1 MERRE
6 YPRVKT
12 CNLISYLST
21 RENGQ
26 IVEQSMGK
34 ALNVSQNGIFLE
46 TTQLILA
53 ERISLMT
60 VDPDNNLI
68 EIEGKVV
75 YSKENGFGKFGNG
88 VTFQDNPE
96 RTIKFV
102 SSLIR
107 VFYNRKNKFNAAVGM
122 YS

>member
-12 CNLISYLST
+12 CNLISYLSV

-26 IVEQSMGK
+26 IVDQSMGK

-53 ERISLMT
+53 EKISLMT

-75 YSKENGFGKFGNG
+75 YSKESGYGKFGNG
-88 VTFQDNPE
+88 VTFQDDPE
-96 RTIKFV
+96 QTIKFV
-102 SSLIR
+102 SGLIR
-107 VFYNRKNKFNAAVGM
+107 VFYNRKNKFDKAVGM
-122 YS
+122 